1 MNSRKQQRDRG
12 LILTP
17 TGQQKLQAEI
27 HRLGITSE
35 RYVVRKIHEKI
46 QLELNGETLHRDTV
60 RKIVRVPGIG
70 VEKSSLEVVFKA
82 LRLKLEEGDY
92 DFAPKNQLQNAEDS
106 ETSWFVIGTPITHPR
121 YFFGRKKEL
130 KRLFDLL
137 KRRPLPN
144 AAIIGKS
151 GSGKTSLLEYLKNI
165 TTTPTAQL
173 RPGQKS
179 DWLPSPE
186 NYRWI
191 FVDFQD
197 PRRQSR
203 EGLLRYILE
212 CLKMSVPSPCD
223 LEGFM
228 DVVSS
233 NLLQPTVILFD
244 EIGVGLQRCPELDD
258 EFWESLHSLRTYQ
271 TNGNL
276 GFVLATP
283 ESPIDLARR
292 TGHSSPFFNI
302 FGYNTRILGAM
313 TEDEAREL
321 IASSPMPFP
330 AEDVEWILTQSK
342 CWPLLLQILCRERLF
357 SLEDEEMGD
366 DWHEEGLKEMQ
377 PFTHLFDDLF
387 DLLF

>member
-1 MNSRKQQRDRG
+1 
-12 LILTP
+12 
-17 TGQQKLQAEI
+17 
-27 HRLGITSE
+27 
-35 RYVVRKIHEKI
+35 
-46 QLELNGETLHRDTV
+46 
-60 RKIVRVPGIG
+60 
-70 VEKSSLEVVFKA
+70 
-82 LRLKLEEGDY
+82 
-92 DFAPKNQLQNAEDS
+92 
-106 ETSWFVIGTPITHPR
+106 
-121 YFFGRKKEL
+121 
-130 KRLFDLL
+130 
-137 KRRPLPN
+137 
-144 AAIIGKS
+144 
-151 GSGKTSLLEYLKNI
+151 
-165 TTTPTAQL
+165 L

-191 FVDFQD
+191 LVDFQD

-203 EGLLRYILE
+203 EGLLGYILE

-258 EFWESLHSLRTYQ
+258 EFWESLHFLRTYQ

-292 TGHSSPFFNI
+292 TGHSSPFFTI
-302 FGYNTRILGAM
+302 FGYTANLGAL
-313 TEDEAREL
+313 TESEAREF
-321 IASSPMPFP
+321 IASLPMPFA
-330 AEDVEWILTQSK
+330 AEDVEWILTQSI

-357 SLEDEEMGD
+357 SLEDGEMGD
-366 DWHEEGLKEMQ
+366 DWQEEGLKQMQ
-377 PFTHLFDDLF
+377 PFDHLFNPLF

>member
-1 MNSRKQQRDRG
+1 MGRSLRVSPGCIEQVKSALGRKGFPSQRA
-12 LILTP
+12 L
-17 TGQQKLQAEI
+17 AEELGI
-27 HRLGITSE
+27 SLSTVKSFLAGKPVDYINFEEISERLGYEWGNI
-35 RYVVRKIHEKI
+35 VHID
-46 QLELNGETLHRDTV
+46 ET
-60 RKIVRVPGIG
+60 I
-70 VEKSSLEVVFKA
+70 
-82 LRLKLEEGDY
+82 
-92 DFAPKNQLQNAEDS
+92 PKPIFE
-106 ETSWFVIGTPITHPR
+106 ETSAFITGTPITHPR
-121 YFFGRKKEL
+121 YFFGRLKEL

-137 KRRPLPN
+137 KRRPLQN
-144 AAIIGKS
+144 AAIIGKRR
-151 GSGKTSLLEYLKNI
+151 SGKTSLLHYLKNI
-165 TTTPTAQL
+165 TTTPTEQL

-179 DWLPSPE
+179 DWLPHPE

-197 PRRQSR
+197 ARRQSR

-223 LEGFM
+223 LERFM
-228 DVVSS
+228 DAVSS
-233 NLLQPTVILFD
+233 NLHQPTVILFD

-258 EFWESLHSLRTYQ
+258 GFWESLRSLGTNQ

-283 ESPIDLARR
+283 ESPIDLARS

-302 FGYNTRILGAM
+302 FGYTTTLGAL
-313 TEDEAREL
+313 TEAEAREL

-357 SLEDEEMGD
+357 SLEDGEMGD
-366 DWHEEGLKEMQ
+366 DWREEGLQQMQ
-377 PFTHLFDDLF
+377 PFTHLFEKLV
-387 DLLF
+387 

>member
-12 LILTP
+12 VILTP
-17 TGQQKLQAEI
+17 TGKQKLQAEI
-27 HRLGITSE
+27 DRLGITSE
-35 RYVVRKIHEKI
+35 RYAVRKIHEKI
-46 QLELNGETLHRDTV
+46 QLELNGETLHPDTV
-60 RKIVRVPGIG
+60 RKIVRGQG
-70 VEKSSLEVVFKA
+70 VEKSSLELVFRA
-82 LRLKLEEGDY
+82 LRLKLEEGDC

-106 ETSWFVIGTPITHPR
+106 ETSSFVTGTPITHPR

-130 KRLFDLL
+130 KRLFNLL

-151 GSGKTSLLEYLKNI
+151 GSGKTSLLQYLKNI

-244 EIGVGLQRCPELDD
+244 EIGVGLHCPELDE
-258 EFWESLHSLRTYQ
+258 EFWESLHSWRTYQ

-283 ESPIDLARR
+283 ESPIELAR
-292 TGHSSPFFNI
+292 SSRLSSHFFNI
-302 FGYNTRILGAM
+302 FGYTTTLGAM
-313 TEDEAREL
+313 TEAEAREL

-330 AEDVEWILTQSK
+330 AEDVEWILTHSN

-377 PFTHLFDDLF
+377 SFTHLFDPF
-387 DLLF
+387 FKPFF